1 MTGALREWL
10 AAVCCT
16 ALAVTAAQALTPEGT
31 VRRVCG
37 LIGGVLLALA
47 LLRPVMGADWQW
59 LRLLPQEYTQA
70 LRQAGS
76 TLATAGEEAAKA
88 GIEEQAGAYISDKAR
103 ELGGE
108 VTARVQASIGEDG
121 LLTLRQA
128 ELTGAYSAALAEWI
142 AGELGIPAERQV
154 WHEGKS

>member
-1 MTGALREWL
+1 MPAPSAQPPWL
-10 AAVCCT
+10 HWRS
-16 ALAVTAAQALTPEGT
+16 G
-31 VRRVCG
+31 
-37 LIGGVLLALA
+37 
-47 LLRPVMGADWQW
+47 W

-88 GIEEQAGAYISDKAR
+88 GIEEQAAAYISDKAR

-108 VTARVQASIGEDG
+108 VTARVQVSVGEDG
-121 LLTLRQA
+121 VLTLRQA